1 MTSQLPRGLT
11 SLIPTSPTPTA
22 GQRAAAQLLQLD
34 QALLPIPV
42 IAAAAELIAD
52 RLEDPDQ
59 TTRDAAGAVLA
70 HLHAA
75 LASAAPRPAENQ
87 PAEPE
92 LGRRRPPA

>member
-34 QALLPIPV
+34 QAPLPIPV
-42 IAAAAELIAD
+42 IVAAAELITH
-52 RLEDPDQ
+52 RLEDPDPV
-59 TTRDAAGAVLA
+59 TRDAAGAVLT

-75 LASAAPRPAENQ
+75 VAGAAPHTSENRS
-87 PAEPE
+87 AKS
-92 LGRRRPPA
+92 